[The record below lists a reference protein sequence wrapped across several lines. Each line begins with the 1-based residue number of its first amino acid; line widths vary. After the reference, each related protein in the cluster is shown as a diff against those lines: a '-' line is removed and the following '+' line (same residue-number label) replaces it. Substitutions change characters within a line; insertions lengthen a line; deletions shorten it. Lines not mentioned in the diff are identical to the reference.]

1 MWSGNVV
8 MRTGVAEAPEKG
20 DEEDGKDTDDNQS
33 EKATETAHDDAIGK
47 TVVTRLGWQQ
57 SSV

>member
-1 MWSGNVV
+1 MWSGYVV

-47 TVVTRLGWQQ
+47 TVVTRLGW
-57 SSV
+57 